1 MEDRPAGSRVP
12 AMAAPTIA
20 EPRFTNR
27 GDDTTERSVA
37 PADTGRQVMYWL
49 SMAAVYVL
57 QGGLWYY
64 AAEEKIIG
72 GNLKAPPGIEKAFA
86 DSFIATFPGT
96 GFAWAVV
103 SIAEAA
109 IVVALAVSLIRGEF
123 LPSRGKP
130 VLLGTLAGSLL
141 LLGALLFGQSMIAAH
156 DSVAQLFSY
165 AAGTIVTMGAVIWL
179 SPAGRR

>member
-1 MEDRPAGSRVP
+1 
-12 AMAAPTIA
+12 MAAPTIA

-72 GNLKAPPGIEKAFA
+72 GNLKAPPGIEKAFG

-123 LPSRGKP
+123 CRRGASRSCSGRWP
-130 VLLGTLAGSLL
+130 AACSSSARCCSGS
-141 LLGALLFGQSMIAAH
+141 
-156 DSVAQLFSY
+156 
-165 AAGTIVTMGAVIWL
+165 
-179 SPAGRR
+179 P